1 MEKQDNAKKPG
12 KSDFQIEVLQRVKQL
27 RLDRQF
33 SQPKLAEILDVT
45 NGQIGNVESSKH
57 TQKYTLAQLSAISKE
72 FGVSINYIFTGKDT
86 CSQDAL
92 IDAIVKYE
100 ERK

>member
-1 MEKQDNAKKPG
+1 METTKSAKLKT
-12 KSDFQIEVLQRVKQL
+12 KSPFQLEVLQRVRSL
-27 RLDRQF
+27 RIEKGL
-33 SQPKLAEILDVT
+33 SQQKLAELLDAT
-45 NGQIGNVESSKH
+45 NGQIGNIESSNH
-57 TQKYTLAQLSAISKE
+57 THKYTLAQLSAISKE

-100 ERK
+100 EKK